1 MFSHDTSLKKNNIP
15 QIFAFLLL
23 VLILFI
29 AGFPGYLSGNWQ
41 WKEPPSVANLKE
53 VKQIRQTG
61 LNISGWETLET
72 VQRQIGGQK
81 WLWQKIKQKNSDKI
95 SYLLLLPQNGP
106 RNQPQTEWTE
116 IKGFWQWKIAQ
127 FEKREFTF
135 EPKIKPVAKVSQYK
149 NSDNN
154 YQIEAD
160 FFRAV
165 FKNRQTYAVLQWY
178 ATPGGGSPS
187 TFKWFVA
194 DQMAQLRKERV
205 PWVAVNIMIP
215 IEPLGEV
222 KKHWSTVQS
231 LGQQVQTSLIVNSF
245 QKK

>member
-1 MFSHDTSLKKNNIP
+1 MISNDTSFQRNNIP
-15 QIFAFLLL
+15 HVFAVLLL
-23 VLILFI
+23 ILILLI
-29 AGFPGYLSGNWQ
+29 SGVPGYLSGDWQ
-41 WKEPPSVANLKE
+41 WKEPPRVANLKE

-61 LNISGWETLET
+61 LKLSGWETLET
-72 VQRQIGGQK
+72 VERQIGGHK

-116 IKGFWQWKIAQ
+116 IKGFWQWKVAQ
-127 FEKREFTF
+127 FETPEFTIHSTGLSSNTNN
-135 EPKIKPVAKVSQYK
+135 KIKA
-149 NSDNN
+149 N
-154 YQIEAD
+154 

-165 FKNRQTYAVLQWY
+165 LKNRQTYAILQWY
-178 ATPGGGSPS
+178 AMPNGGSPS

-222 KKHWSTVQS
+222 KENWSIAQS
-231 LGQQVQTSLIVNSF
+231 LVEKVQASLVVNSF

>member
-1 MFSHDTSLKKNNIP
+1 MISNDTSFQRNNIP
-15 QIFAFLLL
+15 HVFAVLLL
-23 VLILFI
+23 ILILLI
-29 AGFPGYLSGNWQ
+29 SGVPGYLSGDWQ

-61 LNISGWETLET
+61 LKLSGWETLET
-72 VQRQIGGQK
+72 VERQIGGHK

-116 IKGFWQWKIAQ
+116 IKGFWQWKVAQ
-127 FEKREFTF
+127 FETPEFTIHSTGSSSNTNN
-135 EPKIKPVAKVSQYK
+135 KIKA
-149 NSDNN
+149 N
-154 YQIEAD
+154 

-165 FKNRQTYAVLQWY
+165 LKNRQTYAILQWY
-178 ATPGGGSPS
+178 AMPNGGSPS

-222 KKHWSTVQS
+222 KENWSIAQS
-231 LGQQVQTSLIVNSF
+231 LVEKVQASLVVNSF